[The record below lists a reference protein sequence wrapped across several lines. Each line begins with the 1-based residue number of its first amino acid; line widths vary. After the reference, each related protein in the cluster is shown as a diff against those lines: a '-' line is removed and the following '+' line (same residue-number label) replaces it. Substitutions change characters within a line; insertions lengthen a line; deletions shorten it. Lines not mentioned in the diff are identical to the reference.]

1 MLRTMRHQI
10 LPVLTAVLMAV
21 SIAVLA
27 VLARPAFG
35 AEAVFPKGSRIGLAP
50 PAGFIPSSRFPGFED
65 AARNAAITMIA
76 LPDAAYQEFEKSAF
90 ITGAKGLTV
99 DKREIFAFESGL
111 GYLIT
116 GREQVQGEPVRSW
129 YLLANSTPQLG
140 HVAALV
146 AVRIP
151 EKARAAY
158 SDAAIRAALKSV
170 TFRVPPAEEVLG
182 LLPFRFDDMAGFR
195 VLSISSAGV
204 VVLIDGDDLNKNP
217 YMVVSIGRGAPE
229 DAESRPRFA
238 RDLMTSAPL
247 PDLSI
252 TSADSMRIAGGPGV
266 EIRAEAKGADQKP
279 VSLVQWLRFGGGT
292 GFLRIIGIVGK
303 DRWDEMFPR
312 FRAVRDGV
320 GPR

>member
-10 LPVLTAVLMAV
+10 LPFLIAVL
-21 SIAVLA
+21 IAVLA
-27 VLARPAFG
+27 ALAGPAFG
-35 AEAVFPKGSRIGLAP
+35 AEPVFPKGSRIGIAP
-50 PAGFIPSSRFPGFED
+50 PAGFTPSSRFPGFED

-90 ITGAKGLTV
+90 VTGAKGLTV
-99 DKREIFAFESGL
+99 AKREIFAFESGL

-116 GREQVQGEPVRSW
+116 GREQVQGEQVRSW
-129 YLLANSTPQLG
+129 YLLANGTTPQLG

-158 SDAAIRAALKSV
+158 SDAAIRAALKTV
-170 TFRVPPAEEVLG
+170 TFRVPPAEEVLS
-182 LLPFRFDDMAGFR
+182 LLPFKFDDMAGFR

-204 VVLIDGDDLNKNP
+204 VVLIDGDSDDLNKNP

-252 TSADSMRIAGGPGV
+252 TSADPMRIGGGPGF

-303 DRWDEMFPR
+303 ERWDEMFPR